1 MTVHEIQADGTLQE
15 LHHASGGCWGGA
27 TVDDEFWLLLVK
39 IFGSDVM
46 KEANAKYPI
55 EILDMFVDFEMKKR
69 NFEPNQTTSVSLKCP
84 TCLYE
89 IYKEK
94 NHISIQENFENS
106 LLNTA
111 VEFKRDKIFIFP
123 NTFNS
128 LFKSSVSLIIQHLY
142 QLLQSGPVSSVTTI
156 LLVGGYSDS
165 HVIKNAIVSNFP
177 HMRIINPDDCSLA
190 VLKGAVLFGHDPKA
204 ITSRI
209 SKFTYGIVI
218 NQIFKEGFHPE
229 SKRQRYR
236 GVDICDDIFDIHLR
250 KGEKI
255 EIGKPRPEKS
265 YYAPYIGA
273 ESALLEVYT
282 STSGSPSF
290 ITEDSCCILG
300 TLIVELT
307 AGDTTR
313 EQIVNVSFH
322 YCGTE
327 LEVAAREQS
336 TGKIMK
342 AKFDFIG

>member
-1 MTVHEIQADGTLQE
+1 MTVHEIQTDGTLQE
-15 LHHASGGCWGGA
+15 LHHASGGSWGGT

-46 KEANAKYPI
+46 EEANAKYPI

-69 NFEPNQTTSVSLKCP
+69 RFEPCQTTNVSLKCP

-94 NHISIQENFENS
+94 NNISIQDNFENS
-106 LLNTA
+106 LMNTA

-123 NTFNS
+123 NTFKS
-128 LFKSSVSLIIQHLY
+128 LFKSSVSLIIQHLF
-142 QLLQSGPVSSVTTI
+142 QLLQSEPVSSVTTI

-165 HVIKNAIVSNFP
+165 YVIKDAIVSNFP
-177 HMRIINPDDCSLA
+177 HMHIINPDDCSLA

-218 NQIFKEGFHPE
+218 NNNFKEGVHPE
-229 SKRQRYR
+229 SKRQRIR
-236 GVDICDDIFDIHLR
+236 GVDICDDIFDIHLQ

-265 YYAPYIGA
+265 YFAPYVGA
-273 ESALLEVYT
+273 DSALLAVYT
-282 STSGSPSF
+282 STSESPSF
-290 ITEDSCCILG
+290 VTEDSCCLLG

-307 AGDTTR
+307 ATDTTR

-327 LEVAAREQS
+327 LEVAAREQN

>member
-1 MTVHEIQADGTLQE
+1 
-15 LHHASGGCWGGA
+15 
-27 TVDDEFWLLLVK
+27 
-39 IFGSDVM
+39 
-46 KEANAKYPI
+46 
-55 EILDMFVDFEMKKR
+55 
-69 NFEPNQTTSVSLKCP
+69 
-84 TCLYE
+84 
-89 IYKEK
+89 
-94 NHISIQENFENS
+94 
-106 LLNTA
+106 
-111 VEFKRDKIFIFP
+111 
-123 NTFNS
+123 
-128 LFKSSVSLIIQHLY
+128 
-142 QLLQSGPVSSVTTI
+142 
-156 LLVGGYSDS
+156 
-165 HVIKNAIVSNFP
+165 
-177 HMRIINPDDCSLA
+177 MRIINPDDCSLA

-229 SKRQRYR
+229 NKRQRYR

-265 YYAPYIGA
+265 YYAYIGA
-273 ESALLEVYT
+273 DIALLEVYT
-282 STSGSPSF
+282 STSGWPSF
-290 ITEDSCCILG
+290 VTEDSCCLLG

-307 AGDTTR
+307 TEDTTR

-327 LEVAAREQS
+327 LEVAAREQN